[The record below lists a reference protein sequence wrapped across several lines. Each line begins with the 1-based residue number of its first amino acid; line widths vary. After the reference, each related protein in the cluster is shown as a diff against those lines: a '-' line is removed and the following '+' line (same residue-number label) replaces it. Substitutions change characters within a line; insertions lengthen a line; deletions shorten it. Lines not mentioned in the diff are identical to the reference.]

1 MVRAGSLDAGL
12 KTGSKISYEIER
24 NALSIA
30 ISTIAIAGFG
40 IWLSLPESTTIHSL
54 YERYIA
60 EEELKPRMF
69 SEGIAV
75 RLNREAPPVAALEEA
90 LRDQPWAAIEPN
102 PSLGVPAIRLSAG
115 VTPSPAMDLV
125 SPTGMAEK
133 IIASN
138 RQFEAS
144 VLSRR
149 NAVRL
154 APAVLPSVIAPPLP
168 HPYQRLQQKQ
178 DSLANRGGASTG
190 LSVAQHT
197 GRKLEEIKIQA
208 VVPSPQA
215 ADPLPQA
222 AVPSP
227 RVISLSKSGFT
238 REQLLAALFM
248 PIAQEGIMNRPRA
261 NARTDSASQPIF
273 RRSMEPSSRR
283 TSAAPAAVV
292 KPDSGISLAAAQELA
307 GRSSA
312 SFVGGAT
319 SGNSTS
325 GALAPAGRQI
335 MIRGPIELAGGLA
348 LTHARDRIAVVRE
361 SRGHFIESGAV
372 WIREGRYEIFVE
384 SMEGHL
390 VAEVRSPQGE
400 VIGRGQLELASV
412 LLQNSNRD
420 RRNIDGLVLKVQ
432 PMSSGIAGRAQS
444 AYSSSATG
452 TSSGARAV
460 SRGLQGA
467 RVEFNQTPSVVRSVS
482 GGHFEES
489 KFSEGSRVVAR
500 LKTKEH
506 WPTLAMMTSG
516 SEPVVPVFSAKMMNA
531 FVGLTDKSM
540 KPIEQISQTTG
551 VIWGRVMRSSTPIAG
566 AKVEVLTEGVAEPI
580 YFNELMLPDPTL
592 KSTGSNGIFALP
604 GATAGLHGIQIQLGK
619 RTSDPVYIPA
629 EPGTVSHLELDV
641 LRASEIHARAF
652 EAFNPDVGVQVDLK
666 PMGHNKTRR
675 MVIDAEAGRAIKLAH
690 LGAPSIL
697 DVEGG
702 SDYLSVRLIQN
713 PDTRHLDVPMVS
725 RGWYDRVIGQVKYNT
740 IPQTGNIL
748 GFIQGQRFRVTM
760 EESALSA
767 AAKVIYFDSR
777 GEMTSREYGEPGG
790 GFLLLGVK
798 DGLQTVIVETEGSNR
813 QFAATVLVQEGIV
826 ATVSHWLR

>member
-1 MVRAGSLDAGL
+1 MVRANGHDVGL
-12 KTGSKISYEIER
+12 TTGSKISHHVER

-40 IWLSLPESTTIHSL
+40 MWLSLPESTTFHSL

-60 EEELKPRMF
+60 EEELEPRVF

-115 VTPSPAMDLV
+115 VVVSPSMDLV
-125 SPTGMAEK
+125 SPTAMAEK

-138 RQFEAS
+138 RQFE
-144 VLSRR
+144 
-149 NAVRL
+149 NAVLNRRASDL
-154 APAVLPSVIAPPLP
+154 VAPTVIAPPLP
-168 HPYQRLQQKQ
+168 HPGQLSPQIET
-178 DSLANRGGASTG
+178 LANRGGASIAGRTIR
-190 LSVAQHT
+190 VA
-197 GRKLEEIKIQA
+197 GRKLEEIKVQTESSIDTSAAASTA
-208 VVPSPQA
+208 VEPK
-215 ADPLPQA
+215 
-222 AVPSP
+222 
-227 RVISLSKSGFT
+227 VISLSKVGIT

-248 PIAQEGIMNRPRA
+248 PIAKDSVRNSIGGTARA
-261 NARTDSASQPIF
+261 SSVSQPIF
-273 RRSMEPSSRR
+273 RPSTNPSSRR
-283 TSAAPAAVV
+283 TPAAPAVVV
-292 KPDSGISLAAAQELA
+292 KPENGFSLADTGGMA
-307 GRSSA
+307 GRFGTSLADGSVSA
-312 SFVGGAT
+312 
-319 SGNSTS
+319 
-325 GALAPAGRQI
+325 ALAPAGRQV
-335 MIRGPIELAGGLA
+335 MIRGPIELSGGLA

-361 SRGHFIESGAV
+361 SRGQFIESGAV

-390 VAEVRSPQGE
+390 VGEVRSPQGE

-412 LLQNSNRD
+412 VLQSQNKD
-420 RRNIDGLVLKVQ
+420 LRNINGVVLKIQ
-432 PMSSGIAGRAQS
+432 PVNSGISGRAQS

-452 TSSGARAV
+452 TSSGALAV

-489 KFSEGSRVVAR
+489 KFTEGSRVAA
-500 LKTKEH
+500 KIKAKDH

-516 SEPVVPVFSAKMMNA
+516 FEPIIPVFSTKMMNA
-531 FVGLTDKSM
+531 FVGLTDKT
-540 KPIEQISQTTG
+540 KRPVEEVTQTSG
-551 VIWGRVMRSSTPIAG
+551 VVWGRVTRSSQPVAG
-566 AKVEVLTEGVAEPI
+566 AKVEILTEGVGEPV

-592 KSTGSNGIFALP
+592 KVTGSNGIFAMP
-604 GATAGLHGIQIQLGK
+604 GATTGLHGLQVQLGK
-619 RTSDPVYIPA
+619 RTSDPVYIQT

-652 EAFNPDVGVQVDLK
+652 EAFNPDVGVGVDLK
-666 PMGHNKTRR
+666 PMGHIKSRR
-675 MVIDAEAGRAIKLAH
+675 MVIDADSGQAIKLAH

-702 SDYLSVRLIQN
+702 SQYLSVRLIQN
-713 PDTRHLDVPMVS
+713 PETRHLDIPIVS
-725 RGWYDRVIGQVKYNT
+725 RVWYDRVIGQVKYNT
-740 IPQTGNIL
+740 VAQTGNIL
-748 GFIQGQRFRVTM
+748 GFIHGQRFRVTM
-760 EESALSA
+760 EDAALSA

-798 DGLQTVIVETEGSNR
+798 EGMQTVIIETEGSDR
-813 QFAATVLVQEGIV
+813 QFAAAVLVQEGIA
-826 ATVSHWLR
+826 ATLSHWLR

>member
-1 MVRAGSLDAGL
+1 MVRPSRLDVGFNA
-12 KTGSKISYEIER
+12 GSKISREIER

-60 EEELKPRMF
+60 EEELKPRVF

-90 LRDQPWAAIEPN
+90 LRDQPWAAVEPN
-102 PSLGVPAIRLSAG
+102 PSLGVPAIRLFAG

-125 SPTGMAEK
+125 SPTAMAEK

-154 APAVLPSVIAPPLP
+154 VPEIAPASIIAPPIP
-168 HPYQRLQQKQ
+168 HPYQRLQQKP
-178 DSLANRGGASTG
+178 DSLAANRGGASTG
-190 LSVAQHT
+190 VGIAQMT
-197 GRKLEEIKIQA
+197 GRKIEEIKIQA
-208 VVPSPQA
+208 AAPSSQVAAPSPT
-215 ADPLPQA
+215 
-222 AVPSP
+222 
-227 RVISLSKSGFT
+227 VISLSKSGIT
-238 REQLLAALFM
+238 REQLMAALFM
-248 PIAQEGIMNRPRA
+248 PIAQEGIVNKSRVSP
-261 NARTDSASQPIF
+261 RTDSTTQPIF
-273 RRSMEPSSRR
+273 RRSTEGSSRR
-283 TSAAPAAVV
+283 FAAAPAVV
-292 KPDSGISLAAAQELA
+292 KPIDGYSLATAQELA

-312 SFVGGAT
+312 SFVGGNSGIAT
-319 SGNSTS
+319 SG
-325 GALAPAGRQI
+325 AIAPSGRQI

-412 LLQNSNRD
+412 LLQDSNKD
-420 RRNIDGLVLKVQ
+420 RRNIDGLVLRVQ
-432 PMSSGIAGRAQS
+432 PVSSGIAGRAQS

-489 KFSEGSRVVAR
+489 KFTEGSRVVAR
-500 LKTKEH
+500 IRTKEH

-516 SEPVVPVFSAKMMNA
+516 AEPIVPVFSAKMMNA

-540 KPIEQISQTTG
+540 KPVEQVTQTTG

-566 AKVEVLTEGVAEPI
+566 AKVEVLTEGVGEPV
-580 YFNELMLPDPTL
+580 YFNELMLPDSSL
-592 KSTGSNGIFALP
+592 KTTGSNGIFALP
-604 GATAGLHGIQIQLGK
+604 GATAGLHGIQIQLGT

-666 PMGHNKTRR
+666 PMGHIKTRR

-690 LGAPSIL
+690 LGSPSIL

-702 SDYLSVRLIQN
+702 SEYLSVRLIQN

-760 EESALSA
+760 EDSALSA
-767 AAKVIYFDSR
+767 AVKVIYFDSR

-790 GFLLLGVK
+790 GFLVLGVK

>member
-1 MVRAGSLDAGL
+1 MVRANGLDVGL
-12 KTGSKISYEIER
+12 TTGSKISHHVER

-40 IWLSLPESTTIHSL
+40 MWLSLPESTTFHSL

-60 EEELKPRMF
+60 EEELKPRVF

-115 VTPSPAMDLV
+115 VITAPSMDLV
-125 SPTGMAEK
+125 SPTAMAEK

-138 RQFEAS
+138 RQFETA

-149 NAVRL
+149 ASAIASPAVV
-154 APAVLPSVIAPPLP
+154 APAIIAPPLP
-168 HPYQRLQQKQ
+168 HPYQRQPKPE
-178 DSLANRGGASTG
+178 SMANRGGASTG
-190 LSVAQHT
+190 GSGLQVA
-197 GRKLEEIKIQA
+197 GRKLEEIKIQMPTSGEA
-208 VVPSPQA
+208 SVSTVVTAPK
-215 ADPLPQA
+215 
-222 AVPSP
+222 VF
-227 RVISLSKSGFT
+227 SLSKAGVT
-238 REQLLAALFM
+238 REQLMAALFM
-248 PIAQEGIMNRPRA
+248 PIAKDSSRA
-261 NARTDSASQPIF
+261 QPIF
-273 RRSMEPSSRR
+273 RPSANANSRH
-283 TSAAPAAVV
+283 SPAAPATAI
-292 KPDSGISLAAAQELA
+292 KPETAFSLADARELA
-307 GRSSA
+307 GRSS
-312 SFVGGAT
+312 GAI
-319 SGNSTS
+319 
-325 GALAPAGRQI
+325 APAGRQI

-361 SRGHFIESGAV
+361 SRGQFIESGAV

-400 VIGRGQLELASV
+400 VIGRGQLELAGV
-412 LLQNSNRD
+412 LNQDQNKD
-420 RRNIDGLVLKVQ
+420 RRNIDGVVLKIQ
-432 PMSSGIAGRAQS
+432 PISSGIAGRAQS

-452 TSSGARAV
+452 TSSGSRAV

-489 KFSEGSRVVAR
+489 KFTEGSRVVA
-500 LKTKEH
+500 KIKAKEH

-516 SEPVVPVFSAKMMNA
+516 AEPIVPVFSTKMMNA

-540 KPIEQISQTTG
+540 KPVEQITQTTG
-551 VIWGRVMRSSTPIAG
+551 VIWGRVTRASSPVAG
-566 AKVEVLTEGVAEPI
+566 AKIEVLTEGVGEPV
-580 YFNELMLPDPTL
+580 YFNELMLPDATL
-592 KSTGSNGIFALP
+592 KATGSNGIFALP
-604 GATAGLHGIQIQLGK
+604 GATAGLHGLQVQLGK
-619 RTSDPVYIPA
+619 RTSDPVYMQA

-641 LRASEIHARAF
+641 LRASEIQARAF
-652 EAFNPDVGVQVDLK
+652 DAFNPDVGVGVDLK
-666 PMGHNKTRR
+666 PMGHIKTRR
-675 MVIDAEAGRAIKLAH
+675 MVIDKEAGRAIKLAH
-690 LGAPSIL
+690 LGSPSIL

-702 SDYLSVRLIQN
+702 SEYLSVRLIQN
-713 PDTRHLDVPMVS
+713 PDTRHLDIPMVS

-740 IPQTGNIL
+740 VPQTGNIL

-760 EESALSA
+760 EDVALSS

-798 DGLQTVIVETEGSNR
+798 DGLQTVIIETEGSNR

>member
-1 MVRAGSLDAGL
+1 MVRPSRLDVGF
-12 KTGSKISYEIER
+12 KTGAKISHEIER

-40 IWLSLPESTTIHSL
+40 IWLSLPESATIHSL

-60 EEELKPRMF
+60 EEELKPRVF

-102 PSLGVPAIRLSAG
+102 PSLGIPAIRLAAG
-115 VTPSPAMDLV
+115 ETPSPALDLV
-125 SPTGMAEK
+125 SPAAMAEK
-133 IIASN
+133 ILASN
-138 RQFEAS
+138 RQFEVA
-144 VLSRR
+144 VLNRR
-149 NAVRL
+149 NAVNI
-154 APAVLPSVIAPPLP
+154 APAVIAPPLP

-178 DSLANRGGASTG
+178 NSLTNRGGASTD
-190 LSVAQHT
+190 LVVARAT

-208 VVPSPQA
+208 AGPLPQAAGPSPQA
-215 ADPLPQA
+215 AA
-222 AVPSP
+222 PSP
-227 RVISLSKSGFT
+227 TVISLSKSGFT
-238 REQLLAALFM
+238 REQLMAALFM
-248 PIAQEGIMNRPRA
+248 PIAQEGIVNKPRVA
-261 NARTDSASQPIF
+261 ARGDSSSQPIF
-273 RRSMEPSSRR
+273 RRRTEPSSRHS
-283 TSAAPAAVV
+283 SAIPAIVV
-292 KPDSGISLAAAQELA
+292 KPEDGISLAAAQELA

-312 SFVGGAT
+312 SFVGGDSAIGT
-319 SGNSTS
+319 SGATS

-412 LLQNSNRD
+412 LLQDSNKD

-432 PMSSGIAGRAQS
+432 PVSSGIAGRAQS

-452 TSSGARAV
+452 TSSGSRAV

-489 KFSEGSRVVAR
+489 KFTEGSRVVAR
-500 LKTKEH
+500 LRTKEH

-516 SEPVVPVFSAKMMNA
+516 AEPIIPVFSAKMMNA

-540 KPIEQISQTTG
+540 KPVEQITRTTG
-551 VIWGRVMRSSTPIAG
+551 VIWGRVMRSSNPIAG
-566 AKVEVLTEGVAEPI
+566 AKIDVLTEGVGEPI
-580 YFNELMLPDPTL
+580 YFNELMLPDATL

-604 GATAGLHGIQIQLGK
+604 SATAGLHGIQIQLGK

-641 LRASEIHARAF
+641 LRASEINARAF
-652 EAFNPDVGVQVDLK
+652 EAFNPEVGVQVDLK
-666 PMGHNKTRR
+666 PMGHIKTRR

-725 RGWYDRVIGQVKYNT
+725 RSWYDRVIGQVKYNT
-740 IPQTGNIL
+740 IPQTGNII

-760 EESALSA
+760 EDTALSA
-767 AAKVIYFDSR
+767 AAKIIYFDSR

-798 DGLQTVIVETEGSNR
+798 DGLQTVIVEAEGSNR